1 MKEFFDLLKKF
12 DIKGILITPTTNS
25 FLQFFRYL
33 FVGGIATIVDG
44 GILFILTDFAHIY
57 HLISAAIA
65 FIFGL
70 LANFYLS
77 KLLVF
82 KGSKVNLSL
91 SAEFIGCAVVGTI
104 GLIFTE
110 LILILFTDFFAI
122 HYMISKIIATVIV
135 FLWNYVARKKLIYK

>member
-91 SAEFIGCAVVGTI
+91 SAEFMGCAVVGTI